1 MPVDT
6 EAATG
11 SDADRTRVAA
21 PSLTPIQVASGPEVE
36 QQLRSARASL
46 ASLNLKVRTAARAA
60 DLAEAEVPADLV
72 DDQTLQQAAALNL
85 ARQRQAEDELAA
97 RRTELAA
104 DLQREQAE
112 ADGVVEAARVRA
124 VAIVAEPTQRLDAL
138 LRSVRPAEAGA
149 AEVNQR
155 AEPPAEKHDVS
166 PLLAASLA
174 AGVAAVGGAAV
185 HAGDHDHDHDHDDHE
200 PVDQVNVAPV
210 EVPPAPVADT
220 VAAPV
225 VEAAAVP
232 APGAAVAV
240 TAAPTP
246 VAVGPGAAAPA
257 PYLAYIVPSPDGSVQ
272 PALLRLP
279 TYPQQQPQMMQAV
292 PVQMIA
298 APAWSQPAPG
308 WGQSAPAWGP
318 PAPGWG
324 EAPVVQQPAP
334 KTPFLKRLMHLDVLL
349 PLLAVV
355 IVLAVL
361 AAWVL

>member
-97 RRTELAA
+97 RQIELAA

-112 ADGVVEAARVRA
+112 ADAVVEAARVQA

-138 LRSVRPAEAGA
+138 LRSL
-149 AEVNQR
+149 R
-155 AEPPAEKHDVS
+155 APE
-166 PLLAASLA
+166 
-174 AGVAAVGGAAV
+174 
-185 HAGDHDHDHDHDDHE
+185 
-200 PVDQVNVAPV
+200 
-210 EVPPAPVADT
+210 
-220 VAAPV
+220 
-225 VEAAAVP
+225 EAATAL
-232 APGAAVAV
+232 V
-240 TAAPTP
+240 TEAPTP
-246 VAVGPGAAAPA
+246 VAIGPSAAAPA

-334 KTPFLKRLMHLDVLL
+334 KTPFMKRLMHLDVLL
-349 PLLAVV
+349 PLLAVI

>member
-11 SDADRTRVAA
+11 SDADRTQVAA

-46 ASLNLKVRTAARAA
+46 ASLNLKVRAAARAA

-72 DDQTLQQAAALNL
+72 DDETLRQAAALNL

-97 RRTELAA
+97 RETELAA

-112 ADGVVEAARVRA
+112 ADGVVEAAQVQA

-138 LRSVRPAEAGA
+138 LRSL
-149 AEVNQR
+149 R
-155 AEPPAEKHDVS
+155 AP
-166 PLLAASLA
+166 
-174 AGVAAVGGAAV
+174 
-185 HAGDHDHDHDHDDHE
+185 
-200 PVDQVNVAPV
+200 N
-210 EVPPAPVADT
+210 
-220 VAAPV
+220 
-225 VEAAAVP
+225 EAATAL
-232 APGAAVAV
+232 V
-240 TAAPTP
+240 TEAPTP
-246 VAVGPGAAAPA
+246 VVIGPSAAAPA

-279 TYPQQQPQMMQAV
+279 TYPQQQPPMMQVV

-298 APAWSQPAPG
+298 APGWSQP
-308 WGQSAPAWGP
+308 APAWGP

-334 KTPFLKRLMHLDVLL
+334 KTPFMKRLMHLDVLL
-349 PLLAVV
+349 PLLAVI